1 VRIYLVHVAPDAGES
16 DPEPVL
22 LRDGFSFFAFLFT
35 GFWALWHRMW
45 LVGALVFGGWALL
58 EAALA
63 LAGVSDELAFFAGLA
78 YSVIIGFSAHDW
90 LSAALVK
97 RGYDVAGVVAAPR
110 FEAALRRWFDL
121 QGFART

>member
-1 VRIYLVHVAPDAGES
+1 MRIYLVHVAPDAGEL

-22 LRDGFSFFAFLFT
+22 LKDGFSFFAFLFT

-45 LVGALVFGGWALL
+45 LVGALIFGGWVLV
-58 EAALA
+58 EGALA
-63 LAGVSDELAFFAGLA
+63 LIGASDELSLVVSLA
-78 YSVIIGFSAHDW
+78 YSVIVGFGAHDW
-90 LSAALVK
+90 LSASLVK
-97 RGYDVAGVVAAPR
+97 RGYKVAGVVAAPR